1 MYLITAECLP
11 SPAAF
16 VNSFIEYPYSDSP
29 LRAAYNLGFGHNRTF
44 FDSLTEEPE
53 RVSRFNKAMKGY
65 AQLTLEGIEED
76 GTEDVKAFPWDTL
89 GEGAKI
95 VDVAGGSM
103 YTPALTCSVANW
115 SLKGG
120 HISCAIATAY
130 PNLEVI
136 VQDLPQVISESQAK
150 LAQSHPEL
158 KGRVTYMAHDM
169 FSEQPVKDAD
179 AYYFHKVI
187 HDWPKAECV
196 KILRNLLPA
205 MKPGARVLVSDYVLP
220 PPGESTKI
228 QDKLLR

>member
-1 MYLITAECLP
+1 M
-11 SPAAF
+11 
-16 VNSFIEYPYSDSP
+16 NSFVEYPYSDSP

-65 AQLTLEGIEED
+65 TQLTLEGIQAD
-76 GTEDVKAFPWDTL
+76 GTEDVEAFPWDVL
-89 GEGAKI
+89 GKGAKV

-103 YTPALTCSVANW
+103 YMYTSTSVRSVANW
-115 SLKGG
+115 PLKGG

-130 PNLEVI
+130 PDLEVI
-136 VQDLPQVISESQAK
+136 VQDLPQVISDSQSK
-150 LAQSHPEL
+150 LEQSHPEL
-158 KGRVTYMAHDM
+158 KGRVSYMAHDM
-169 FSEQPVKDAD
+169 FSEQPVKGAD
-179 AYYFHKVI
+179 AYYFRKVI

-196 KILRNLLPA
+196 KILRSLLPA

-220 PPGESTKI
+220 PPGELTKI